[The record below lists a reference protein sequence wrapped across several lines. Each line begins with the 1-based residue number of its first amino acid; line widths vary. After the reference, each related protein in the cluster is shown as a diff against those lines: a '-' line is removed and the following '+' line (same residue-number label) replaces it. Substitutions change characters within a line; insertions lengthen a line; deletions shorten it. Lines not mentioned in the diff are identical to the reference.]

1 MLETTELDLSSLS
14 KQEKASLGI
23 IELHG
28 KDYHSVARR
37 VGLFRQREEYTGWSL
52 KTKIVD
58 AMTDENI
65 ITMKAIVKDG
75 EGRTRAVGHAKE
87 IQGATG
93 VNSKSHIENC
103 ETSAIGRVLACLGL
117 GGTEFASADEIAAAL
132 IQQKEQEEVG
142 ETEYQKA
149 EKEFYELV
157 KYDVKT
163 KECKGT
169 IIDVRKAKEQI
180 SKKYSPSVVQNIGV
194 LMEHFEETLTEID
207 AA

>member
-1 MLETTELDLSSLS
+1 MLETKELDLSSLS

-87 IQGATG
+87 IKGATG
-93 VNSKSHIENC
+93 LNSTSHIENC

>member
-14 KQEKASLGI
+14 REEKLSIGI
-23 IELHG
+23 VPMHG

-37 VGLFRQREEYTGWSL
+37 VGLFREREQYEGWSI

-65 ITMKAIVKDG
+65 ITMKAIVKDDQ
-75 EGRTRAVGHAKE
+75 GRTRAVGHAKE
-87 IQGATG
+87 IKGATG
-93 VNSKSHIENC
+93 VNSTSHIENC

-117 GGTEFASADEIAAAL
+117 GGTEFASAEEIAAAL
-132 IQQKEQEEVG
+132 IQQKEQAEVG

>member
-14 KQEKASLGI
+14 KEEKLSLGI
-23 IELHG
+23 VPIHG

-37 VGLFRQREEYTGWSL
+37 VGLFREREQYKGWSIL
-52 KTKIVD
+52 TKIIND
-58 AMTDENI
+58 MTDENI
-65 ITMKAIVKDG
+65 ITMKAIVKD
-75 EGRTRAVGHAKE
+75 EQGRTRAVGHAKE
-87 IQGATG
+87 IKGDKG
-93 VNSKSHIENC
+93 INSTSHIENC

-117 GGTEFASADEIAAAL
+117 GGTEFASAEEIAAAL

-163 KECKGT
+163 GELRGT
-169 IIDVRKAKEQI
+169 IIEVKKAIETI
-180 SKKYSPSVVQNIGV
+180 SAKHPPNVVKKMS
-194 LMEHFEETLTEID
+194 MTFEHFEDALAEID
-207 AA
+207 AV

>member
-87 IQGATG
+87 IKGATG
-93 VNSKSHIENC
+93 VNSTSHIENC

-157 KYDVKT
+157 KYNEQT
-163 KECKGT
+163 GELKGT
-169 IIDVRKAKEQI
+169 IIDVQKAIETI
-180 SKKYSPSVVQNIGV
+180 SAKHPPNVVKN
-194 LMEHFEETLTEID
+194 MSMTFEHFEESLAEID
-207 AA
+207 AV